1 MFFSFRNRHPWWQ
14 LSKFPQNIETASGRT
29 LVRCHANIYK
39 LFGGLDSGMPPRRWL
54 LWIKTAKLRV
64 AAPFNLPMSRRM
76 FTAFTNHAFVNILQ
90 MSFFAPFRNDL
101 TKMAQ
106 LKYPKPYSTVEFRF
120 RFGEA
125 GWWGAASYQTKKG
138 FDIHIW
144 QSISNCCLKQ
154 QNLRCGTIRC
164 DISSAY
170 ISRPLEFCSWMIFC
184 NIQCKVHHFQVGG
197 FDAEEHAAFFKL
209 QTCYDGRCYDVHV
222 WCDEMNSAGI
232 GKVSKQ
238 FCVGLYYKTDVSFS
252 RLW

>member
-1 MFFSFRNRHPWWQ
+1 MAIIKIS
-14 LSKFPQNIETASGRT
+14 SKYWNGFWENVGAVSCKYLQTVWGAGVQDAT
-29 LVRCHANIYK
+29 QA
-39 LFGGLDSGMPPRRWL
+39 L

-154 QNLRCGTIRC
+154 QNLHRGTIRC
-164 DISSAY
+164 DISCAC
-170 ISRPLEFCSWMIFC
+170 ISRPLESSVISSAKFKCVDLMQKIMLIFS
-184 NIQCKVHHFQVGG
+184 NCKHALIGG
-197 FDAEEHAAFFKL
+197 
-209 QTCYDGRCYDVHV
+209 
-222 WCDEMNSAGI
+222 EMNSAGI
-232 GKVSKQ
+232 GKVLK
-238 FCVGLYYKTDVSFS
+238 
-252 RLW
+252 